1 MRKSLYLSCILA
13 LAAAGAASAQT
24 LSDVKEGART
34 DLSQALDELA
44 ALRKEI
50 RQEKVP
56 LAKKRRTLQS
66 EVDQLRREARE
77 AGSARDSADLRL
89 EQLQNR
95 IEGREEEI
103 QYASNLLDEFIR
115 GMQSRIHVSEVARY
129 EPRLVEILNEAEEAG
144 EDPSSVGTM
153 ARGVAVGLERAK
165 DILGGTV
172 FGGEAVTPDGEFVE
186 GEFALIGPLAY
197 FGADAS
203 GGIVLRGESM
213 RPSVAP
219 VPETDVAGAVAAL
232 ASGESAEVP
241 VDATLGNARAI
252 EQTKETLVEHVRK
265 GGIWIIPI
273 LGFALASISIALF
286 KALEL
291 YSIRMPDEGV
301 VQKITRLLGE
311 GKKEEA
317 TKEAS
322 NLPGPAGEMLRT
334 GIRHSEEPVT
344 LLEELCMEKVLE
356 TQPKTQRLL
365 AFIGTTAAVSPL
377 LGLLGTVT
385 GMINTFKLITIFGT
399 GDARNLS
406 SGISEA
412 LVTTEF
418 GLIVAI
424 PALIL
429 HALLSRRANGLLAT
443 MEKQAIAFVNAI
455 KIQRETA

>member
-1 MRKSLYLSCILA
+1 MRKSLSLFCIFA
-13 LAAAGAASAQT
+13 LGAVSTASAQS
-24 LSDVKEGART
+24 LPDVKEGAQA
-34 DLSQALDELA
+34 DLSEALDDLA

-56 LAKKRRTLQS
+56 LAKERRTLQS
-66 EVDQLRREARE
+66 EVEQLRREARE
-77 AGSARDSADLRL
+77 AGSARDNADLRL
-89 EQLQNR
+89 EQLKSR

-115 GMQSRIHVSEVARY
+115 GVQSRVNVSEVARY

-144 EDPSSVGTM
+144 DDPASLTIM
-153 ARGVAVGLERAK
+153 TRGLEVGLERAK
-165 DILGGTV
+165 AILGGTV
-172 FGGEAVTPDGEFVE
+172 FEGEAVTQDGEFVD
-186 GEFALIGPLAY
+186 GRFALIGPLAY
-197 FGADAS
+197 FGSDAG

-219 VPETDVAGAVAAL
+219 VPETDVAGAVAKL
-232 ASGESAEVP
+232 AAGESAEIP

-252 EQTKETLVEHVRK
+252 EQTNETLVEHVKK

-273 LGFALASISIALF
+273 LGFALASLAIALF

-291 YSIRMPDEGV
+291 YSIRMPDESV
-301 VQKITRLLGE
+301 VQKITGLLGE

-317 TKEAS
+317 ANEAS
-322 NLPGPAGEMLRT
+322 HLPGPAGDMLRN
-334 GIRHSEEPVT
+334 GVRHSGESVT
-344 LLEELCMEKVLE
+344 LLEEMCMEKVLE

-365 AFIGTTAAVSPL
+365 GFIGTTAAVSPL

-455 KIQRETA
+455 KIQRETS